1 MKEATVTLKVH
12 VQPRASKDGI
22 EGLWGDALKVKLNA
36 PPLEGKA
43 NKALMRFLAERFGLA
58 PSQVEI
64 IAGRRS
70 RNKLLRIT
78 GISREALE
86 RILGIG
92 LPPL

>member
-1 MKEATVTLKVH
+1 MKEAVVTLKVH

-22 EGLWGDALKVKLNA
+22 EGLWGDALKVQLNA

-78 GISREALE
+78 GISKETLE